1 MMQRFLLALV
11 LLGQA
16 EALVPTVSAPAAVRT
31 PAAARRAVTVRMGEA
46 STKKANEWKD
56 VKSINDYGKEQTYM
70 FLGAKDDD
78 EETYSTAASKPLL
91 SYLGLNLGP
100 FDFITAPYF
109 IVLFSPFLLC
119 AVAATPWA
127 LSKLG

>member
-11 LLGQA
+11 FLGQA

-46 STKKANEWKD
+46 STKKPNEWKY

-70 FLGAKDDD
+70 YLGAKDGS
-78 EETYSTAASKPLL
+78 EENSAPLSAPLL
-91 SYLGLNLGP
+91 DLGDWSFLVK
-100 FDFITAPYF
+100 PYF
-109 IVLFSPFLLC
+109 ILLFSPLALC
-119 AVAATPWA
+119 AVAIGVG
-127 LSKLG
+127 L